1 MLHGLLGLDGL
12 AQDSCNVFLAE
23 LFFEPLLVI
32 TMNAEAFEEQIQNK
46 HELKQET

>member
-1 MLHGLLGLDGL
+1 MGVHRTLVMYFLL
-12 AQDSCNVFLAE
+12 NF
-23 LFFEPLLVI
+23 FFEPLIVI